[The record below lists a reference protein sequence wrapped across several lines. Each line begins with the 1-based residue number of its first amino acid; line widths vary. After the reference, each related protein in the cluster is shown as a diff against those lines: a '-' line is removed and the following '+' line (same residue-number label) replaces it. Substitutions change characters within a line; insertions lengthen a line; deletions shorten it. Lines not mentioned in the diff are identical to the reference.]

1 MKNNGQM
8 DLIGGETSIGMNVI
22 KPTTVERKAAV
33 QIANDAIKKTEQQFN
48 INLDKQIEESNKV
61 KEESKNLEI
70 MPLGGYVLVKIYD
83 HNPWE
88 QIKMTDAGIIIPVFD
103 GKYKSKETGEEER
116 ENVIVKFATVLEV
129 GPDVKQIKVGD
140 DIAFRNGIQFPVP
153 FLGQDLYVIG
163 QNNIFV
169 VINEGLKNRG

>member
-8 DLIGGETSIGMNVI
+8 DLVGGETAIGMSVS
-22 KPTTVERKAAV
+22 KATMAEKKAAL
-33 QIANDAIKKTEQQFN
+33 QIVNEAEQKMEKQFN
-48 INLDKQIEESNKV
+48 ATLDKQISESKKV
-61 KEESKNLEI
+61 KENSKNLEI
-70 MPLGGYVLVKIYD
+70 MPIGGYVLVKIYD

-88 QIKMTDAGIIIPVFD
+88 QIKTTEAGIIIPVFN
-103 GKYKSKETGEEER
+103 GKYKSRETGEEER

-129 GPDVKQIKVGD
+129 GPDVKQVKAGD

>member
-1 MKNNGQM
+1 MKNNGQL
-8 DLIGGETSIGMNVI
+8 DLVGGENAIGMNVS
-22 KPTTVERKAAV
+22 KATMAEKKAAL
-33 QIANDAIKKTEQQFN
+33 QIANEAEKKLEQQFN
-48 INLDKQIEESNKV
+48 AALDKQIMESNKI
-61 KEESKNLEI
+61 KENSKNLEI
-70 MPLGGYVLVKIYD
+70 MPIGGYVLVKIYD

-88 QIKMTDAGIIIPVFD
+88 QIKTTSAGIIIPVFD
-103 GKYKSKETGEEER
+103 GRYKSRETGEEER

-129 GPDVKQIKVGD
+129 GPEVKQVKVGD